1 MNDHETWETL
11 AAVYAVGALDGD
23 DLARFEA
30 HLAEGCE
37 RCETIVRESREALT
51 RMALAA
57 TAAVPPPAVKAAL
70 QARIDAATRPSARA
84 SRRGWLTW
92 AAATAA
98 VVALAVMLAS
108 GVVAS
113 RYEKQLGQ
121 MARETGRERERLQA
135 QEAALRTQVAAM
147 ELLRDPAT
155 RVIELRSPAGSGAT
169 ARMIWNDKAGGHLL
183 AANLPPAPEGKAYEL
198 WALGGE
204 APRPAGLFTVDA
216 EGRAAQNVDAGRE
229 PAKGFAV
236 TLEPAAGVPAPTG
249 PIVMASK

>member
-1 MNDHETWETL
+1 MNDHETYETH
-11 AAVYAVGALDGD
+11 AAVYVVGALDGD

-37 RCETIVRESREALT
+37 RCEPIVRESREALV
-51 RMALAA
+51 RMALGA
-57 TAAVPPPAVKAAL
+57 TPAVPPPDVKAAL
-70 QARIDAATRPSARA
+70 QARIDAAMRPSARA

-92 AAATAA
+92 SIATAA

-121 MARETGRERERLQA
+121 MAREMTRERERLQA

-155 RVIELRSPAGSGAT
+155 RIVELRSPSGGQAL
-169 ARMIWNDKAGGHLL
+169 ARVIWNDKAGGHLL
-183 AANLPPAPEGKAYEL
+183 VANLTPAPEGKAYEL
-198 WALGGE
+198 WALGG
-204 APRPAGLFTVDA
+204 AQPRPAGVFQVGSD
-216 EGRAAQNVDAGRE
+216 GRAAQKVDAGGE

-236 TLEPAAGVPAPTG
+236 TLEPATGVPAPTG
-249 PIVMASK
+249 PIVLASK